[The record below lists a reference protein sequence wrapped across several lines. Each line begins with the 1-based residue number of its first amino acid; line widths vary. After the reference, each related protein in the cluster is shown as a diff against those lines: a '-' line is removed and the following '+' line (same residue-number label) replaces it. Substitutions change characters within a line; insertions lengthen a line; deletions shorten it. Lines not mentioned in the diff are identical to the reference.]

1 MRDSS
6 TGPSPA
12 LGEPLEPRY
21 LFAAGELD
29 TAFGQGGQLS
39 VQFPG
44 GEFISVVRD
53 VAVQS
58 DGKIVLA
65 GEAFDLVQGEG
76 ASDFAVARL
85 NRDGSPDLTF
95 DGDGVVVFPAEGN
108 ADEAAGV
115 AVQADG
121 KIVAA
126 GSFANNNEAGVSE
139 EALFAVLRFNPDGT
153 RAETWGFS
161 GIVIT
166 LLDEPDATPH
176 ALRATARRATANKR
190 MARG

>member
-1 MRDSS
+1 MRNPF
-6 TGPSPA
+6 TGPAPTVS
-12 LGEPLEPRY
+12 EPLEPRY
-21 LFAAGELD
+21 LCAAGELD
-29 TAFGQGGQLS
+29 SAFGQGGQVS

-53 VAVQS
+53 VAVQP

-65 GEAFDLVQGEG
+65 GEAFDVVQGQG

-115 AVQADG
+115 AVQA
-121 KIVAA
+121 
-126 GSFANNNEAGVSE
+126 
-139 EALFAVLRFNPDGT
+139 
-153 RAETWGFS
+153 
-161 GIVIT
+161 
-166 LLDEPDATPH
+166 
-176 ALRATARRATANKR
+176 
-190 MARG
+190 